1 MNLIS
6 SNYQTLPLP
15 SFQIL
20 IIRAAKEKG
29 LPVTCEVAPHHLFLT
44 HEDAVRLGGG
54 KGEVRPCLVTTED
67 QEALWENMDIID
79 SFATDHGNIREREG
93 ERERERGREREGG
106 REGGGREGGEGGRE
120 RERGGKDST

>member
-79 SFATDHGNIREREG
+79 SFATDHGNIGEREG
-93 ERERERGREREGG
+93 ERERERERERG
-106 REGGGREGGEGGRE
+106 REGGDGGRE

>member
-1 MNLIS
+1 MLIDQYMHIYVIS
-6 SNYQTLPLP
+6 FP
-15 SFQIL
+15 SLSFSLFQIL
-20 IIRAAKEKG
+20 IIRAVKEKG

-79 SFATDHGNIREREG
+79 SFATDHGKK
-93 ERERERGREREGG
+93 GG
-106 REGGGREGGEGGRE
+106 RRRRGKEKE
-120 RERGGKDST
+120 RCVFTLSL